1 MFLYTVPAWSP
12 INICSNHSVIILH
25 TEGKVLYCHD
35 VTNLV
40 LHFFNSVT
48 VLSANKAPHAVNNN
62 GFFVLQLVYVDRGAV
77 SNLVVIDPDFVG
89 SDMLGPSLA
98 PDGTTRPHIRTMTG
112 RVPIREVSRVYP
124 GINPVSIMRLFEH
137 FDLCRDCPDQE
148 NHFEF
153 PVLMHFDKLHGLW
166 EPEAELPAYLGLRI
180 ECRTSQDV
188 FTTGFF
194 PKLQLRLRQQFCD
207 DFDDQELTLWSEGLK
222 CVRGDTEIKLELAP
236 DGRSVSLIVRGSNE
250 ARRECVAH
258 LQRFHQVLQSTLEL
272 TCPGTY
278 VTTQVL
284 SVHEM
289 KAHRPEA
296 WYEPEQI
303 FQAQRGTGIV
313 HHRLGFTENLT
324 SLLCCGCSEML
335 LAAKSA
341 PLVHIKNID
350 TKTRRE
356 LSRLLD
362 PPDPLGRDWC
372 LLALS
377 LGLMEELPVIDMRQG
392 FMGSATDRV
401 MREFERRS
409 SSTVSIL
416 VDALREIGRHDA
428 VQAVVSGL
436 PLAFKM
442 DNDVVVNVKGVEMTS
457 YAC

>member
-1 MFLYTVPAWSP
+1 M
-12 INICSNHSVIILH
+12 
-25 TEGKVLYCHD
+25 
-35 VTNLV
+35 
-40 LHFFNSVT
+40 
-48 VLSANKAPHAVNNN
+48 
-62 GFFVLQLVYVDRGAV
+62 QLIYVDRGAV
-77 SNLVVIDPDFVG
+77 SNLVIIHPDFVG
-89 SDMLGPSLA
+89 SDMLGNALA
-98 PDGTTRPHIRTMTG
+98 PEGTTRPHIRTMTG
-112 RVPIREVSRVYP
+112 RVPLHEVSRVYP
-124 GINPVSIMRLFEH
+124 GINPLSIMRLFEH
-137 FDLCRDCPDQE
+137 FDLCRECPNQE

-153 PVLMHFDKLHGLW
+153 PVLMQFDKLHGLW
-166 EPEAELPAYLGLRI
+166 ESDAEFPVYLGLRVQ
-180 ECRTSQDV
+180 CRTPQDI
-188 FTTGFF
+188 FTPGFF

-236 DGRSVSLIVRGSNE
+236 DGHSISIMVRGSSE

-258 LQRFHQVLQSTLEL
+258 LQRFHQVVQSTLEL
-272 TCPGTY
+272 HCPGTY
-278 VTTQVL
+278 VTPQVL

-303 FQAQRGTGIV
+303 FQAQRSTGIV
-313 HHRLGFTENLT
+313 HHRLGFTENLS
-324 SLLCCGCSEML
+324 SLLCCGCPEML

-350 TKTRRE
+350 IKTRRE

-392 FMGSATDRV
+392 LVSSATDRV
-401 MREFERRS
+401 LREFERRS

-428 VQAVVSGL
+428 VQAVISGL